1 MNNYQSVFGLDK
13 IIFSALP
20 ALVCAFWTLNA
31 IVHLFLSRSRSRV
44 MILVF
49 MFVTTWLYIGHFVFL
64 THLTDVM
71 PIYDSIYAFANLAV
85 YPLFYLFI
93 LSLTSPL
100 RRVYRAFF
108 LLVPAF
114 VVGIAVSVIYLLM
127 SPTEC
132 QDYIQRVSYHED
144 YFNATDLS
152 LLMGYVRL
160 IAKVIF
166 AIEVIYVM
174 IAGTRSIRSYQRM
187 LASYYTDTEGK
198 DLVLVQWFMYLFTAC
213 SLISTIFNVIGRD
226 MFADSSLV
234 IIPSVL
240 FSSLLFSLGFFG
252 VHQENIIEVIEQEDA
267 SSSQPEIQEESIPS
281 SVHTDLAN
289 RIEEIVT
296 HQKLFLQPDLKVS
309 DLARELCTNRYYV
322 SQAINDYMGISF
334 SDYINQKRI
343 QYAIELMKLH
353 SDLPII
359 EVSTQAGYTS
369 DKSFFRNFKKITGH
383 TPKERK

>member
-1 MNNYQSVFGLDK
+1 
-13 IIFSALP
+13 
-20 ALVCAFWTLNA
+20 
-31 IVHLFLSRSRSRV
+31 
-44 MILVF
+44 
-49 MFVTTWLYIGHFVFL
+49 
-64 THLTDVM
+64 
-71 PIYDSIYAFANLAV
+71 
-85 YPLFYLFI
+85 
-93 LSLTSPL
+93 
-100 RRVYRAFF
+100 
-108 LLVPAF
+108 
-114 VVGIAVSVIYLLM
+114 
-127 SPTEC
+127 
-132 QDYIQRVSYHED
+132 
-144 YFNATDLS
+144 
-152 LLMGYVRL
+152 
-160 IAKVIF
+160 
-166 AIEVIYVM
+166 
-174 IAGTRSIRSYQRM
+174 
-187 LASYYTDTEGK
+187 
-198 DLVLVQWFMYLFTAC
+198 MYLFTAC

-267 SSSQPEIQEESIPS
+267 SYSQPEIQEESIPS
-281 SVHTDLAN
+281 SVRTDLAN

-296 HQKLFLQPDLKVS
+296 HQKLFLQPDLKVL

-353 SDLPII
+353 PDLPII

>member
-1 MNNYQSVFGLDK
+1 
-13 IIFSALP
+13 
-20 ALVCAFWTLNA
+20 
-31 IVHLFLSRSRSRV
+31 

-100 RRVYRAFF
+100 RRLYRAF
-108 LLVPAF
+108 LLLIPAF
-114 VVGIAVSVIYLLM
+114 VVGIAVSVLYLQM
-127 SPTEC
+127 SPAEC
-132 QDYIQRVSYHED
+132 QDYIQRGSYHED
-144 YFNATDLS
+144 FLNATDLS
-152 LLMGYVRL
+152 LMMGYVRL
-160 IAKVIF
+160 AAKVIF

-174 IAGTRSIRSYQRM
+174 IAGTRSIRNYQRM

-198 DLVLVQWFMYLFTAC
+198 DLILVQWFMYLFTAC
-213 SLISTIFNVIGRD
+213 SLFSTIFNVIGRD

-267 SSSQPEIQEESIPS
+267 SSSQPEVQEESIPS
-281 SVHTDLAN
+281 CIHTDLAN

-309 DLARELCTNRYYV
+309 DLARELCSNRYYI
-322 SQAINDYMGISF
+322 SQAINDHMGISF

-353 SDLPII
+353 PDLPII
-359 EVSTQAGYTS
+359 EVSTLAGYTS

>member
-1 MNNYQSVFGLDK
+1 
-13 IIFSALP
+13 
-20 ALVCAFWTLNA
+20 
-31 IVHLFLSRSRSRV
+31 

-114 VVGIAVSVIYLLM
+114 VVGIAVSVLYLLM

-198 DLVLVQWFMYLFTAC
+198 DLVLV
-213 SLISTIFNVIGRD
+213 
-226 MFADSSLV
+226 
-234 IIPSVL
+234 
-240 FSSLLFSLGFFG
+240 
-252 VHQENIIEVIEQEDA
+252 
-267 SSSQPEIQEESIPS
+267 
-281 SVHTDLAN
+281 
-289 RIEEIVT
+289 
-296 HQKLFLQPDLKVS
+296 
-309 DLARELCTNRYYV
+309 
-322 SQAINDYMGISF
+322 
-334 SDYINQKRI
+334 
-343 QYAIELMKLH
+343 
-353 SDLPII
+353 
-359 EVSTQAGYTS
+359 
-369 DKSFFRNFKKITGH
+369 
-383 TPKERK
+383 